1 MSNYKYM
8 NKKGLK
14 AMRINALIWIA
25 IITIAMVVFTIFN
38 ILKFHWLDNRSLI
51 IAIISIIV
59 ILGILF
65 VLVLPIFRY
74 KNFRYAI
81 EEDEV
86 HVRRGII
93 FIETNIIPY
102 FRIQNIDINEGFIMR
117 KYQLATLT
125 LSTAGGNSE
134 IELIDKHEAQKLK
147 RLIKQNKTRDTHDVI
162 NNDDTEDSIIRN
174 YNESE

>member
-1 MSNYKYM
+1 MSNYNYM

-14 AMRINALIWIA
+14 AMRMNALLW
-25 IITIAMVVFTIFN
+25 ITIFTIALIVFTIF
-38 ILKFHWLDNRSLI
+38 IVLKFHWIDNRTLI
-51 IAIISIIV
+51 IAEIVGVV
-59 ILGILF
+59 ILGVFFIF
-65 VLVLPIFRY
+65 VMPIFRY

-93 FIETNIIPY
+93 FIKTNIIPY

-117 KYQLATLT
+117 RYQLATLT

-134 IELIDKHEAQKLK
+134 IELIDKNEAQKLK
-147 RLIKQNKTRDTHDVI
+147 LLIKQNKTRDAHDML
-162 NNDDTEDSIIRN
+162 NGDDE
-174 YNESE
+174 

>member
-1 MSNYKYM
+1 M

-14 AMRINALIWIA
+14 AMRMNALVW
-25 IITIAMVVFTIFN
+25 ITIFTIALIVFTIFN
-38 ILKFHWLDNRSLI
+38 VLKFHWIDNRTLI
-51 IAIISIIV
+51 IAEIVGVV
-59 ILGILF
+59 ILGVFFIF
-65 VLVLPIFRY
+65 VMPIFRY

-93 FIETNIIPY
+93 FIKTNIIPY

-117 KYQLATLT
+117 RYQLATLT

-134 IELIDKHEAQKLK
+134 IELIDKNEAQKLK
-147 RLIKQNKTRDTHDVI
+147 LLIKQNL
-162 NNDDTEDSIIRN
+162 II
-174 YNESE
+174 YLISGILLIGL